1 MKWLRISQTFLSLH
15 QKLVVYKDCHLAGFN
30 SNKFDVPMLIEEFLR
45 ADFDFDISTIELIDV
60 QNIFHKMERE
70 LYQLPISST
79 VEKNMKMPT
88 LL

>member
-1 MKWLRISQTFLSLH
+1 
-15 QKLVVYKDCHLAGFN
+15 
-30 SNKFDVPMLIEEFLR
+30 MLIEEFLR

-79 VEKNMKMPT
+79 AEKNMKMPT